1 MKEQFD
7 NEQFSQFL
15 NEQLQREAEEIEKE
29 LEEHPE
35 LADLSPDDS
44 VKDRLYAQIEE
55 YETQKTLSKLSEKD
69 REALRLGR
77 MLQKKREE
85 DEIRWTVRKR
95 RMGWR
100 RIASLVA
107 VMVFVLG
114 LGITSVGGPKRVME
128 VMQQM
133 VGGREMTQIESDND
147 ETLKSGES
155 EEEKAYQ
162 QIKDELGID
171 PVRIATNSLELEFIS
186 AEIDEMLQTAVV
198 LYNNKDGKVISYII
212 SISYSD
218 SSFGVDIEDELV
230 REFQQQ
236 KGGLNITVKEYNIV
250 QNNEKLYSAEFN
262 RQDVYYQI
270 TGSVDEADMK
280 KIINNLSFL

>member
-55 YETQKTLSKLSEKD
+55 YETQKALSKLSEKD

-77 MLQKKREE
+77 MLQKEREE
-85 DEIRWTVRKR
+85 DEIRRTVRKR

-100 RIASLVA
+100 RIASLAA

-133 VGGREMTQIESDND
+133 VGGREVTKINSDD
-147 ETLKSGES
+147 DKVVSS
-155 EEEKAYQ
+155 EGLAEEDAYQ
-162 QIKDELGID
+162 EIKDKLGID
-171 PVRIATNSLELEFIS
+171 PVRLLTNEGGMQFVGV
-186 AEIDEMLQTAVV
+186 EIDEILQTANLLFDMEGNVV
-198 LYNNKDGKVISYII
+198 SYII
-212 SISYSD
+212 SLSYAD
-218 SSFGVDIEDELV
+218 GSFGSDIEDQLV
-230 REFQQQ
+230 DTYPYKTDRFTVE
-236 KGGLNITVKEYNIV
+236 VKEYLIEESNDT
-250 QNNEKLYSAEFN
+250 EFSAEF
-262 RQDVYYQI
+262 DYQKVHYQL
-270 TGSVDEADMK
+270 TGIMEKAELEDILK
-280 KIINNLSFL
+280 NLYFL

>member
-35 LADLSPDDS
+35 LVDLSPDDS

-77 MLQKKREE
+77 MLQKEREE
-85 DEIRWTVRKR
+85 DEIRRTVRKR

-100 RIASLVA
+100 RIASLAA

-133 VGGREMTQIESDND
+133 VGGREVTKINSDD
-147 ETLKSGES
+147 DKVVSS
-155 EEEKAYQ
+155 EGLAEEDAYQ
-162 QIKDELGID
+162 EIKDKLGID
-171 PVRIATNSLELEFIS
+171 PVRLLTNEGGMQFVGV
-186 AEIDEMLQTAVV
+186 EIDEILQTANLLFDMEGNVV
-198 LYNNKDGKVISYII
+198 SYII
-212 SISYSD
+212 SLSYAD
-218 SSFGVDIEDELV
+218 GSFGSDIEDQLV
-230 REFQQQ
+230 DTYPYKTDRFTVE
-236 KGGLNITVKEYNIV
+236 VKEYLIEESNDT
-250 QNNEKLYSAEFN
+250 EFSAEF
-262 RQDVYYQI
+262 DYQKVHYQL
-270 TGSVDEADMK
+270 TGIMEKAELEEILK
-280 KIINNLSFL
+280 NLYFL

>member
-55 YETQKTLSKLSEKD
+55 YETQKALSKLSEKD

-77 MLQKKREE
+77 MLQKEREE
-85 DEIRWTVRKR
+85 DETRRTVRKR

-100 RIASLVA
+100 RIASLAA

-171 PVRIATNSLELEFIS
+171 PVRLFTNIEGMQFVG
-186 AEIDEMLQTAVV
+186 AEIDEMLQTANLLFDMKGNVV
-198 LYNNKDGKVISYII
+198 SYII
-212 SISYSD
+212 SLSYAD
-218 SSFGVDIEDELV
+218 GSFGSDIEDQLIDTYPYKTDRFTVE
-230 REFQQQ
+230 
-236 KGGLNITVKEYNIV
+236 VKEYLIEES
-250 QNNEKLYSAEFN
+250 NETEFSAEF
-262 RQDVYYQI
+262 DYQEVHYQL
-270 TGSVDEADMK
+270 TGIMEK
-280 KIINNLSFL
+280 TELEEILKN

>member
-55 YETQKTLSKLSEKD
+55 YETQKALSKLSEKD

-77 MLQKKREE
+77 MLQKEREE
-85 DEIRWTVRKR
+85 DEIRRTVRKR

-100 RIASLVA
+100 RIASLAA

-133 VGGREMTQIESDND
+133 VGGREMTRINSDDD
-147 ETLKSGES
+147 EILSSGES

-171 PVRIATNSLELEFIS
+171 PVRLLTNEKGMQFVGI
-186 AEIDEMLQTAVV
+186 EIDEMLQTANLFFDMKGNVV
-198 LYNNKDGKVISYII
+198 SYII
-212 SISYSD
+212 SLSYAD
-218 SSFGVDIEDELV
+218 GSFGSDIEDQLVDSYPYKTDRFTVEV
-230 REFQQQ
+230 REYLISETDETEF
-236 KGGLNITVKEYNIV
+236 
-250 QNNEKLYSAEFN
+250 SAEFDY
-262 RQDVYYQI
+262 QDVHYQL
-270 TGSVDEADMK
+270 TGIMEKAELEEILK
-280 KIINNLSFL
+280 NLYFL

>member
-55 YETQKTLSKLSEKD
+55 YETQKALSKLSEKD

-77 MLQKKREE
+77 MLQKEREE
-85 DEIRWTVRKR
+85 DEIRRTVRKR

-133 VGGREMTQIESDND
+133 VGGREVTKINSDD
-147 ETLKSGES
+147 DKVVSS
-155 EEEKAYQ
+155 EGLAEEDAYQ
-162 QIKDELGID
+162 EIKDKLGID
-171 PVRIATNSLELEFIS
+171 PVRLFTNIEGMQFVG
-186 AEIDEMLQTAVV
+186 AEIDEMMQTANLLFDMKGNVV
-198 LYNNKDGKVISYII
+198 SYII
-212 SISYSD
+212 SLSYAD
-218 SSFGVDIEDELV
+218 GSFGSDIEDQLVDTYPYKTDRFNVEV
-230 REFQQQ
+230 REY
-236 KGGLNITVKEYNIV
+236 LISES
-250 QNNEKLYSAEFN
+250 NETEFSAEF
-262 RQDVYYQI
+262 DYQEVHYQL
-270 TGSVDEADMK
+270 TGIMEKAELEEILK
-280 KIINNLSFL
+280 NLYFL

>member
-55 YETQKTLSKLSEKD
+55 YETQKALSKLSEKD

-77 MLQKKREE
+77 MLQKEREE
-85 DEIRWTVRKR
+85 DEIRRTVRKR

-100 RIASLVA
+100 RIASLAA

-133 VGGREMTQIESDND
+133 VGGREVTKINSDD
-147 ETLKSGES
+147 DKVVSS
-155 EEEKAYQ
+155 EGLAEEDAYQ
-162 QIKDELGID
+162 EIKDKLGID
-171 PVRIATNSLELEFIS
+171 PVRLFTNIEGMQFVG
-186 AEIDEMLQTAVV
+186 AEIDEMMQTANLLFDMKGNVV
-198 LYNNKDGKVISYII
+198 SYII
-212 SISYSD
+212 SLSYAD
-218 SSFGVDIEDELV
+218 GSFGSDIEDQLVDTYPYKTDRFNVEV
-230 REFQQQ
+230 REY
-236 KGGLNITVKEYNIV
+236 LISET
-250 QNNEKLYSAEFN
+250 NETEFSAEF
-262 RQDVYYQI
+262 DYQEVHYQL
-270 TGSVDEADMK
+270 TGIMEKAELEEILK
-280 KIINNLSFL
+280 NLHFL

>member
-55 YETQKTLSKLSEKD
+55 YETQKALSKLSEKD

-77 MLQKKREE
+77 MLQKEREE
-85 DEIRWTVRKR
+85 DETRRTVRKR

-100 RIASLVA
+100 RIAALAA

-133 VGGREMTQIESDND
+133 VGGREVTKINSDD
-147 ETLKSGES
+147 DKVVSS
-155 EEEKAYQ
+155 EGLAEEDAYQ
-162 QIKDELGID
+162 EIKDKLGID
-171 PVRIATNSLELEFIS
+171 PVRLFTNIEGMQFVG
-186 AEIDEMLQTAVV
+186 AEIDEMMQTANLLFDMKGNVV
-198 LYNNKDGKVISYII
+198 SYII
-212 SISYSD
+212 SLSYAD
-218 SSFGVDIEDELV
+218 GSFGSDIEDQLVDTYPYKTDRFNVEV
-230 REFQQQ
+230 REY
-236 KGGLNITVKEYNIV
+236 LISET
-250 QNNEKLYSAEFN
+250 NETEFSAEF
-262 RQDVYYQI
+262 DYQEVHYQL
-270 TGSVDEADMK
+270 TGIMEKAELEEILK
-280 KIINNLSFL
+280 NLHFL

>member
-55 YETQKTLSKLSEKD
+55 YETQKALSKLSEKD

-77 MLQKKREE
+77 MLQKEREE
-85 DEIRWTVRKR
+85 DEIRRTVRKR

-100 RIASLVA
+100 RIASLAA

-133 VGGREMTQIESDND
+133 VGEREVTKINSDD
-147 ETLKSGES
+147 DKVVSS
-155 EEEKAYQ
+155 EGLAEEDAYQ
-162 QIKDELGID
+162 EIKDKLGID
-171 PVRIATNSLELEFIS
+171 PVRITKKPEKMKFIQT
-186 AEIDEMLQTAVV
+186 EIEDQFQTAH
-198 LYNNKDGKVISYII
+198 LYYENQGQIISYTIAGLYTDN
-212 SISYSD
+212 SI
-218 SSFGVDIEDELV
+218 GLDIEDQL
-230 REFQQQ
+230 
-236 KGGLNITVKEYNIV
+236 IDEYTYSL
-250 QNNEKLYSAEFN
+250 EKCEAQIHIYKVVESGKTKCEAEFE
-262 RQDVYYQI
+262 YQGI
-270 TGSVDEADMK
+270 HYFLIGTMDEADFK
-280 KIINNLSFL
+280 EILKNLHFL

>member
-55 YETQKTLSKLSEKD
+55 YETQKALSKLSEKD

-77 MLQKKREE
+77 MLQKEREE
-85 DEIRWTVRKR
+85 DEIRRTVRKR

-100 RIASLVA
+100 RIAALAA

-280 KIINNLSFL
+280 KIINNYK

>member
-55 YETQKTLSKLSEKD
+55 YETQKALSKLSEKD

-77 MLQKKREE
+77 MLQKEREE
-85 DEIRWTVRKR
+85 DEIRRTVRKR

-100 RIASLVA
+100 RIAALAA
-107 VMVFVLG
+107 VMVFVMG

>member
-55 YETQKTLSKLSEKD
+55 YETQKALSKLSEKD

-77 MLQKKREE
+77 MLQKEREE
-85 DEIRWTVRKR
+85 DETRRTVRKR

-100 RIASLVA
+100 RIASLAA

-171 PVRIATNSLELEFIS
+171 PVRLFTNIEGMQFVG
-186 AEIDEMLQTAVV
+186 AEIDEMLQTANLLFDMKGNVV
-198 LYNNKDGKVISYII
+198 SYII
-212 SISYSD
+212 SLSYAD
-218 SSFGVDIEDELV
+218 GSFGSDIEDQLIDTYPYKTDRFTVE
-230 REFQQQ
+230 
-236 KGGLNITVKEYNIV
+236 VKEYLIEES
-250 QNNEKLYSAEFN
+250 NETEFSAEF
-262 RQDVYYQI
+262 DYQEVHYQL
-270 TGSVDEADMK
+270 TGIMEK
-280 KIINNLSFL
+280 TELEEILKNLHFL

>member
-55 YETQKTLSKLSEKD
+55 YETQKALSKLSEKD

-77 MLQKKREE
+77 MLQKEREE
-85 DEIRWTVRKR
+85 DEIRRTVRKR

-100 RIASLVA
+100 RIAALAA

-171 PVRIATNSLELEFIS
+171 PVRIATNYLELEFIS

-280 KIINNLSFL
+280 KIINNYK

>member
-15 NEQLQREAEEIEKE
+15 NEQLQRVAEEIEKE

-55 YETQKTLSKLSEKD
+55 YETQKALSKLSEKD

-77 MLQKKREE
+77 MLQKEREE
-85 DEIRWTVRKR
+85 DEIRRTVRKR

-100 RIASLVA
+100 RIAALAA

>member
-44 VKDRLYAQIEE
+44 VKVRLYAQIEE
-55 YETQKTLSKLSEKD
+55 YETQKALSKLSEKD

-77 MLQKKREE
+77 MLQKEREE
-85 DEIRWTVRKR
+85 DEIRRTVRKR

-100 RIASLVA
+100 RIASLAA

-171 PVRIATNSLELEFIS
+171 PVRLFTNIEGMQFVG
-186 AEIDEMLQTAVV
+186 AEIDEMLQTANLLFDMKGNVV
-198 LYNNKDGKVISYII
+198 SYII
-212 SISYSD
+212 SLSYAD
-218 SSFGVDIEDELV
+218 GSFGSDIEDQLIDTYPYKTDRFTVE
-230 REFQQQ
+230 
-236 KGGLNITVKEYNIV
+236 VKEYLIEESNDT
-250 QNNEKLYSAEFN
+250 EFSAEF
-262 RQDVYYQI
+262 DYQEVHYQL
-270 TGSVDEADMK
+270 TGIMEKAELEEILK
-280 KIINNLSFL
+280 NLHFL

>member
-55 YETQKTLSKLSEKD
+55 YETQKALSKLSEKD

-77 MLQKKREE
+77 MLQKEREE
-85 DEIRWTVRKR
+85 DEIRRTVRKR

-133 VGGREMTQIESDND
+133 VGGREVTKINSDD
-147 ETLKSGES
+147 DKVVSS
-155 EEEKAYQ
+155 EGLAEEDAYQ
-162 QIKDELGID
+162 EIKDKLGID
-171 PVRIATNSLELEFIS
+171 PVRIASNSVELEFVS
-186 AEIDEMLQTAVV
+186 VEIDEMLQTAVV
-198 LYNNKDGKVISYII
+198 LYNKDEKVISYII

-218 SSFGVDIEDELV
+218 GSFGVDIEDELV

-236 KGGLNITVKEYNIV
+236 KNGLNITVKEYNIV
-250 QNNEKLYSAEFN
+250 QSNEKLYSAEFN

-270 TGSVDEADMK
+270 TGSVDEEDMK

>member
-35 LADLSPDDS
+35 LADLSPEDS

-55 YETQKTLSKLSEKD
+55 YETQKALSKLSEKD

-77 MLQKKREE
+77 MLQKEREE
-85 DEIRWTVRKR
+85 DEIRRTVRKR

-100 RIASLVA
+100 RIAALAA

-133 VGGREMTQIESDND
+133 VGGREVTKINSDD
-147 ETLKSGES
+147 DKVVSS
-155 EEEKAYQ
+155 EGLAEEDAYQ
-162 QIKDELGID
+162 EIKDKLGID
-171 PVRIATNSLELEFIS
+171 PVRLLTNEGGMQFVGV
-186 AEIDEMLQTAVV
+186 EIDEILQTANLLFDMEGNVV
-198 LYNNKDGKVISYII
+198 SYII
-212 SISYSD
+212 SLSYAD
-218 SSFGVDIEDELV
+218 GSFGSDIEDQLV
-230 REFQQQ
+230 DTYPYKTDRFTVE
-236 KGGLNITVKEYNIV
+236 VKEYLISETNDT
-250 QNNEKLYSAEFN
+250 EFSAEF
-262 RQDVYYQI
+262 DYQKVHYQL
-270 TGSVDEADMK
+270 TGIMEKAELEEILK
-280 KIINNLSFL
+280 NLYFL

>member
-55 YETQKTLSKLSEKD
+55 YETQKALSKLSEKD

-77 MLQKKREE
+77 MLQKEREE
-85 DEIRWTVRKR
+85 DETRRTVRKR

-100 RIASLVA
+100 RIASLAA

-114 LGITSVGGPKRVME
+114 LGITSVGGPERVME
-128 VMQQM
+128 VMEQM
-133 VGGREMTQIESDND
+133 VGEREVTKINSDND
-147 ETLKSGES
+147 KVVSS
-155 EEEKAYQ
+155 EGLAEEDAYQ
-162 QIKDELGID
+162 EIKDKLGID
-171 PVRIATNSLELEFIS
+171 PVRLLTNEEELQFVGM
-186 AEIDEMLQTAVV
+186 EIDEMLQTANLLFDMKGNVV
-198 LYNNKDGKVISYII
+198 SYII
-212 SISYSD
+212 SLSYAD
-218 SSFGVDIEDELV
+218 GSFGSDIEDQLIDTYPYKTDRFTVEV
-230 REFQQQ
+230 REY
-236 KGGLNITVKEYNIV
+236 LISET
-250 QNNEKLYSAEFN
+250 NETEFSAEF
-262 RQDVYYQI
+262 DYQEVHYQL
-270 TGSVDEADMK
+270 TGIMEKAELEEILK
-280 KIINNLSFL
+280 NLHFL

>member
-55 YETQKTLSKLSEKD
+55 YETQKALSKLSEKD

-77 MLQKKREE
+77 MLQKEREE
-85 DEIRWTVRKR
+85 DEIRRTVRKR

-100 RIASLVA
+100 RIAALAA

-133 VGGREMTQIESDND
+133 VGEREVTKINSDD
-147 ETLKSGES
+147 DKVVSS
-155 EEEKAYQ
+155 EGLAEEDAYQ
-162 QIKDELGID
+162 EIKDKLGID
-171 PVRIATNSLELEFIS
+171 PVRLFTNIEGMQFVG
-186 AEIDEMLQTAVV
+186 AEIDEMMQTANLLFDMKGNVV
-198 LYNNKDGKVISYII
+198 SYII
-212 SISYSD
+212 SLSYAD
-218 SSFGVDIEDELV
+218 GSFGSDIEDQLVDTYPYKTDRFNVEV
-230 REFQQQ
+230 REY
-236 KGGLNITVKEYNIV
+236 LISET
-250 QNNEKLYSAEFN
+250 NETEFSAEF
-262 RQDVYYQI
+262 DYQEVHYQL
-270 TGSVDEADMK
+270 TGIMEKAELEEILK
-280 KIINNLSFL
+280 NLHFL

>member
-55 YETQKTLSKLSEKD
+55 YETQKAVSKLSEKD

-77 MLQKKREE
+77 MLQKEREE
-85 DEIRWTVRKR
+85 DEIRRTVRKR

-133 VGGREMTQIESDND
+133 VGEREVTKINSDND
-147 ETLKSGES
+147 KVVSS
-155 EEEKAYQ
+155 EGLAEEDAYQ
-162 QIKDELGID
+162 EIKEKLGID
-171 PVRIATNSLELEFIS
+171 PVRLLTNEEELQFVGM
-186 AEIDEMLQTAVV
+186 EIDEMLQTANLLFDMKGNVV
-198 LYNNKDGKVISYII
+198 SYII
-212 SISYSD
+212 SLSYAD
-218 SSFGVDIEDELV
+218 GSFGSDIEDQLIDTYPYKTDRFTVEV
-230 REFQQQ
+230 REY
-236 KGGLNITVKEYNIV
+236 LISET
-250 QNNEKLYSAEFN
+250 NETEFSAEF
-262 RQDVYYQI
+262 DYQEVHYQL
-270 TGSVDEADMK
+270 TGIMEKAELEEILK
-280 KIINNLSFL
+280 NLHFL

>member
-55 YETQKTLSKLSEKD
+55 YETQKALSKLSEKD

-77 MLQKKREE
+77 MLQKEREE
-85 DEIRWTVRKR
+85 DETRRTVRKR

-100 RIASLVA
+100 RIAALAA

-133 VGGREMTQIESDND
+133 VGGREVTKINSDD
-147 ETLKSGES
+147 DKVVSS
-155 EEEKAYQ
+155 EGLAEEDAYQ
-162 QIKDELGID
+162 EIKDKLGID
-171 PVRIATNSLELEFIS
+171 PVRIASNSADLEFVG
-186 AEIDEMLQTAVV
+186 AETDPVLQTANV
-198 LYNNKDGKVISYII
+198 LYKKQDTVISYII
-212 SISYSD
+212 NLSYAD
-218 SSFGVDIEDELV
+218 GSFGSDIEDQLIDTYPYKTDRFTVE
-230 REFQQQ
+230 
-236 KGGLNITVKEYNIV
+236 VKEYLISET
-250 QNNEKLYSAEFN
+250 NETEFSAEFDY
-262 RQDVYYQI
+262 QEVYYQL
-270 TGSVDEADMK
+270 TGIMEK
-280 KIINNLSFL
+280 TELEEILKNLHFL

>member
-55 YETQKTLSKLSEKD
+55 YETQKALSKLSEKD

-77 MLQKKREE
+77 MLQKEREE
-85 DEIRWTVRKR
+85 DETRRTVRKR

-100 RIASLVA
+100 RIASLAA

-171 PVRIATNSLELEFIS
+171 PVRLFTNIEGMQFVG
-186 AEIDEMLQTAVV
+186 AEIDEMLQTANLLFDMKGNVV
-198 LYNNKDGKVISYII
+198 SYII
-212 SISYSD
+212 SLSYAD
-218 SSFGVDIEDELV
+218 GSFGSDIEDQLIDTYPYKTDRFTVE
-230 REFQQQ
+230 
-236 KGGLNITVKEYNIV
+236 VKEYLIEES
-250 QNNEKLYSAEFN
+250 NETEFSAEF
-262 RQDVYYQI
+262 DYQEVHYQL
-270 TGSVDEADMK
+270 TGIMEKAELEEILK
-280 KIINNLSFL
+280 NLHFL

>member
-55 YETQKTLSKLSEKD
+55 YETQKALSKLSEKD

-77 MLQKKREE
+77 MLQKEREE
-85 DEIRWTVRKR
+85 DEIRRTVRKR

-100 RIASLVA
+100 RIASLAA

-133 VGGREMTQIESDND
+133 VGGREMTRINSDDD
-147 ETLKSGES
+147 EILSFGES

-171 PVRIATNSLELEFIS
+171 PVRLLTNEKGMQFVGI
-186 AEIDEMLQTAVV
+186 EIDEMLQTANLFFDMKGNVV
-198 LYNNKDGKVISYII
+198 SYII
-212 SISYSD
+212 SLSYAD
-218 SSFGVDIEDELV
+218 GSFGSDIEDQLVDSYPYKTDRFTVEV
-230 REFQQQ
+230 REYLISETDETEF
-236 KGGLNITVKEYNIV
+236 
-250 QNNEKLYSAEFN
+250 SAEFDY
-262 RQDVYYQI
+262 QDVHYQL
-270 TGSVDEADMK
+270 TGIMEKAELEEILK
-280 KIINNLSFL
+280 NLYFL

>member
-55 YETQKTLSKLSEKD
+55 YETQKAVSKLSEKD

-77 MLQKKREE
+77 MLQKEREE
-85 DEIRWTVRKR
+85 DEIRRTVRKR

-133 VGGREMTQIESDND
+133 VGEREVTKINSDND
-147 ETLKSGES
+147 EVVSS
-155 EEEKAYQ
+155 EGLAEEDAYQ
-162 QIKDELGID
+162 EIKDKLGID
-171 PVRIATNSLELEFIS
+171 PVRIASNSVELEFVS
-186 AEIDEMLQTAVV
+186 VEIDEMLQTAVV
-198 LYNNKDGKVISYII
+198 LYNKDEKVISYII

-218 SSFGVDIEDELV
+218 GSFGVDIEDELV

-236 KGGLNITVKEYNIV
+236 KNGLNITVKEYNIV
-250 QNNEKLYSAEFN
+250 QSNEKLYSAEFN

-270 TGSVDEADMK
+270 TGSVDEEDMK

>member
-55 YETQKTLSKLSEKD
+55 YETQKALSKLSEKD

-77 MLQKKREE
+77 MLQKEREE
-85 DEIRWTVRKR
+85 DEIRRTVRKR

-100 RIASLVA
+100 RIAALAA

-133 VGGREMTQIESDND
+133 VGGREVTKINSDD
-147 ETLKSGES
+147 DKVVSS
-155 EEEKAYQ
+155 EGLAEEDAYQ
-162 QIKDELGID
+162 EIKDKLGID
-171 PVRIATNSLELEFIS
+171 PVRLLTNEGGMQFVGV
-186 AEIDEMLQTAVV
+186 EIDEILQTANLLFDMEGNVV
-198 LYNNKDGKVISYII
+198 SYII
-212 SISYSD
+212 SLSYAD
-218 SSFGVDIEDELV
+218 GSFGSDIEDQLV
-230 REFQQQ
+230 DTYPYKTDRFTVE
-236 KGGLNITVKEYNIV
+236 VKEYLIEESNDT
-250 QNNEKLYSAEFN
+250 EFSAEF
-262 RQDVYYQI
+262 DYQKVHYQL
-270 TGSVDEADMK
+270 TGIMEKAELEEILK
-280 KIINNLSFL
+280 NLYFL

>member
-55 YETQKTLSKLSEKD
+55 YETQKALSKLSEKD

-77 MLQKKREE
+77 MLQKEREE
-85 DEIRWTVRKR
+85 DEIRRTVRKR

-100 RIASLVA
+100 RIAALVA

-133 VGGREMTQIESDND
+133 VGEREVTKINSDD
-147 ETLKSGES
+147 DKVVSS
-155 EEEKAYQ
+155 EGLAEEDAYQ
-162 QIKDELGID
+162 EIKDKLGID
-171 PVRIATNSLELEFIS
+171 PVRLFTNIEGMQFVG
-186 AEIDEMLQTAVV
+186 AEIDEMMQTANLLFDMKGNVV
-198 LYNNKDGKVISYII
+198 SYII
-212 SISYSD
+212 SLSYAD
-218 SSFGVDIEDELV
+218 GSFGSDIEDQLVDTYPYKTDRFNVEV
-230 REFQQQ
+230 REY
-236 KGGLNITVKEYNIV
+236 LISET
-250 QNNEKLYSAEFN
+250 NETEFSAEF
-262 RQDVYYQI
+262 DYQEVHYQL
-270 TGSVDEADMK
+270 TGIMEKAELEEILK
-280 KIINNLSFL
+280 NLHFL

>member
-55 YETQKTLSKLSEKD
+55 YETQKALSKLSEKD

-77 MLQKKREE
+77 MLQKEREE
-85 DEIRWTVRKR
+85 DETRRTVRKR

-100 RIASLVA
+100 RIAALVA

-171 PVRIATNSLELEFIS
+171 PVRIASNSTNLEFVG
-186 AEIDEMLQTAVV
+186 AETDPVLQTANV
-198 LYNNKDGKVISYII
+198 LYKKQDTVISYII
-212 SISYSD
+212 SVSQSL
-218 SSFGVDIEDELV
+218 S
-230 REFQQQ
+230 
-236 KGGLNITVKEYNIV
+236 
-250 QNNEKLYSAEFN
+250 LY
-262 RQDVYYQI
+262 
-270 TGSVDEADMK
+270 
-280 KIINNLSFL
+280 FLYMSLHYH

>member
-35 LADLSPDDS
+35 LVDLSPDDS

-55 YETQKTLSKLSEKD
+55 YETQKALSKLSEKD

-77 MLQKKREE
+77 MLQKEREE
-85 DEIRWTVRKR
+85 DEIRRTVRKR

-100 RIASLVA
+100 RIASLAA
-107 VMVFVLG
+107 VMVFLLG

-133 VGGREMTQIESDND
+133 VGGREVTKINSDD
-147 ETLKSGES
+147 DKVVSS
-155 EEEKAYQ
+155 EGLAEEDAYQ
-162 QIKDELGID
+162 EIKDKLGID
-171 PVRIATNSLELEFIS
+171 PVRLLTNEGGMQFVGV
-186 AEIDEMLQTAVV
+186 EIDEILQTANLLFDMEGNVV
-198 LYNNKDGKVISYII
+198 SYII
-212 SISYSD
+212 SLSYAD
-218 SSFGVDIEDELV
+218 GSFGSDIEDQLV
-230 REFQQQ
+230 DTYPYKTDRFTVE
-236 KGGLNITVKEYNIV
+236 VKEYLIEESNDT
-250 QNNEKLYSAEFN
+250 EFSAEF
-262 RQDVYYQI
+262 DYQKVHYQL
-270 TGSVDEADMK
+270 TGIMEKAELEEILK
-280 KIINNLSFL
+280 NLYFL

>member
-55 YETQKTLSKLSEKD
+55 YETQKALSKLSEKD

-77 MLQKKREE
+77 MLQKEREE
-85 DEIRWTVRKR
+85 DEIRRTVRKR

-100 RIASLVA
+100 RIASLAA

-133 VGGREMTQIESDND
+133 VGGREMTRINSDDD
-147 ETLKSGES
+147 EILSSGES

-171 PVRIATNSLELEFIS
+171 PVRLLTNEKGMQFVGI
-186 AEIDEMLQTAVV
+186 EIDEMLQTANLFFDMKGNVV
-198 LYNNKDGKVISYII
+198 SYII
-212 SISYSD
+212 SLSYAD
-218 SSFGVDIEDELV
+218 GSFGSDIEDQLV
-230 REFQQQ
+230 DSYPYKTDRFTVEVRKYLISETDETEF
-236 KGGLNITVKEYNIV
+236 
-250 QNNEKLYSAEFN
+250 SAEFDY
-262 RQDVYYQI
+262 QDVHYQL
-270 TGSVDEADMK
+270 TGIMEKAELEEILK
-280 KIINNLSFL
+280 NLYFL

>member
-55 YETQKTLSKLSEKD
+55 YETQKALSKLSEKD

-77 MLQKKREE
+77 MLQKEREE
-85 DEIRWTVRKR
+85 DETRRTVRKR

-100 RIASLVA
+100 RIAALAA

-133 VGGREMTQIESDND
+133 VGEREVTKINSDD
-147 ETLKSGES
+147 DKVVSS
-155 EEEKAYQ
+155 EGLAEEDAYQ
-162 QIKDELGID
+162 EIKDKLGID
-171 PVRIATNSLELEFIS
+171 PVRLFTNIEGMQFVG
-186 AEIDEMLQTAVV
+186 AEIDEMMQTANLLFDMKGNVV
-198 LYNNKDGKVISYII
+198 SYII
-212 SISYSD
+212 SLSYAD
-218 SSFGVDIEDELV
+218 GSFGSDIEDQLVDTYPYKTDRFNVEV
-230 REFQQQ
+230 REY
-236 KGGLNITVKEYNIV
+236 LISET
-250 QNNEKLYSAEFN
+250 NETEFSAEF
-262 RQDVYYQI
+262 DYQEVHYQL
-270 TGSVDEADMK
+270 TGIMEKAELEEILK
-280 KIINNLSFL
+280 NLHFL

>member
-55 YETQKTLSKLSEKD
+55 YETQKALSKLSEKD

-77 MLQKKREE
+77 MLQKEREE
-85 DEIRWTVRKR
+85 DETRRTVRKR

-100 RIASLVA
+100 RIAALAA

-133 VGGREMTQIESDND
+133 VGEREVTKINSDD
-147 ETLKSGES
+147 DKVVSS
-155 EEEKAYQ
+155 EGLAEEDAYQ
-162 QIKDELGID
+162 EIKDKLGID
-171 PVRIATNSLELEFIS
+171 PVRIASNSADLEFVG
-186 AEIDEMLQTAVV
+186 AETDPVLQTANV
-198 LYNNKDGKVISYII
+198 LYKKQDTVISYII
-212 SISYSD
+212 NLSYAD
-218 SSFGVDIEDELV
+218 GSFGSDIEDQLIDTYPYKTDRFTVE
-230 REFQQQ
+230 
-236 KGGLNITVKEYNIV
+236 VKEYLISET
-250 QNNEKLYSAEFN
+250 NETEFSAEFDY
-262 RQDVYYQI
+262 QEVYYQL
-270 TGSVDEADMK
+270 TGIMEK
-280 KIINNLSFL
+280 TELEEILKNLHFL

>member
-35 LADLSPDDS
+35 LVDLSPDDS

-55 YETQKTLSKLSEKD
+55 YETQKALSKLSEKD

-77 MLQKKREE
+77 MLQKEREE
-85 DEIRWTVRKR
+85 DEIRRTVRKR

-133 VGGREMTQIESDND
+133 VGEREVTKINSDD
-147 ETLKSGES
+147 DKVVSS
-155 EEEKAYQ
+155 EGLAEEDAYQ
-162 QIKDELGID
+162 EIKDKLGID
-171 PVRIATNSLELEFIS
+171 PVRLLTNEEELQFVGM
-186 AEIDEMLQTAVV
+186 EIDEMLQTANLLFDMKGNVV
-198 LYNNKDGKVISYII
+198 SYII
-212 SISYSD
+212 SLSYAD
-218 SSFGVDIEDELV
+218 GSFGSDIEDQLIDTYPYKTDRFTVEV
-230 REFQQQ
+230 REY
-236 KGGLNITVKEYNIV
+236 LISET
-250 QNNEKLYSAEFN
+250 NETEFSAEF
-262 RQDVYYQI
+262 DYQEVHYQL
-270 TGSVDEADMK
+270 TGIMEKAELEEILK
-280 KIINNLSFL
+280 NLHFL

>member
-55 YETQKTLSKLSEKD
+55 YETQKALSKLSEKD

-77 MLQKKREE
+77 MLQKEREE
-85 DEIRWTVRKR
+85 DEIRRTVRKR

-100 RIASLVA
+100 RIASLAA

-171 PVRIATNSLELEFIS
+171 PVRLFTNIEGMQFVG
-186 AEIDEMLQTAVV
+186 AEIDEMLQTANLLFDMKGNVV
-198 LYNNKDGKVISYII
+198 SYII
-212 SISYSD
+212 SLSYAD
-218 SSFGVDIEDELV
+218 GSFGSDIEDQLIDTYPYKTDRFTVE
-230 REFQQQ
+230 
-236 KGGLNITVKEYNIV
+236 VKEYLIKES
-250 QNNEKLYSAEFN
+250 NETEFSAEF
-262 RQDVYYQI
+262 DYQEVHYQL
-270 TGSVDEADMK
+270 TGIMEK
-280 KIINNLSFL
+280 TELEEILKNLHFL